1 MSTFDVL
8 PYSIENLVACFA
20 AASRETRKEAIEAKR
35 HRVYFEEYFR
45 ELAAATIVVERDYID
60 RDYLGDYASYY
71 DRCFK
76 SYQRRTTRLHFFT
89 TQFDRSQFESV
100 LRAQDGPVNRD
111 HLAESYL
118 GFIVVKPLP
127 QTIIGRTC
135 LSTYPPDNGRR
146 QFPSL
151 RTYHVHLY
159 GLELKVR
166 SLAYQ
171 EQDTVVAACAT
182 SALWSCFQGTGMLFQ
197 HVIPPPVEITKWAGD
212 HLPENLLLASARPF
226 PNAGLTLTQMAHA
239 VKQVG
244 LEPFV
249 VKASTRYGLNG
260 AMYGYLRGKI
270 PSILVVS
277 LVSELATPTE
287 QFMGAHA
294 IALTG
299 FSLENVPA
307 VPYGETGFLLRASR
321 IGRVYGHD
329 DQVGPF
335 ARMVWE
341 RRHSPVDPANGIA
354 EQPIDTLK
362 TSWSG
367 DICANP
373 TNILLPLYHK
383 IRIPFIDIHDA
394 MLALD
399 AGLEGLRPQL
409 AGLNRAE
416 WDIFLTTSDE
426 YKASVSED
434 YAHLDVDI
442 MPSLLADLPRF
453 VWRVI
458 GRVDELLRLDFLF
471 DATGVAHD
479 DLLVHAV
486 AAKTGYSQLLAVLA
500 LVAAALPD
508 EISRPQVR
516 AILKKF
522 SYSPIPQQPGQAGAP
537 S

>member
-1 MSTFDVL
+1 MSAFDVL
-8 PYSIENLVACFA
+8 PYSIENLVGCFA
-20 AASRETRKEAIEAKR
+20 EASPQTSPESIQDKR

-45 ELAAATIVVERDYID
+45 ELGAATILVEREYID
-60 RDYLGDYASYY
+60 RDYLEDYASYY
-71 DRCFK
+71 DRCFQD
-76 SYQRRTTRLHFFT
+76 YRRRTTRLHFFT
-89 TQFDRSQFESV
+89 TQFDRDQFELV
-100 LRAQDGPVNRD
+100 LRGQDTPLTRED
-111 HLAESYL
+111 LMRSYL
-118 GFIVVKPLP
+118 GFVVVKPLP

-135 LSTYPPDNGRR
+135 LATYPSDNGRR

-159 GLELKVR
+159 GIELKVR

-197 HVIPPPVEITKWAGD
+197 HVIPPPVEITRWAGD
-212 HLPENLLLASARPF
+212 HMPENLLLASARPF

-244 LEPFV
+244 LDPFV
-249 VKASTRYGLNG
+249 IRANTRYGLNG

-277 LVSELATPTE
+277 LVSGLGTASE
-287 QFMGAHA
+287 QLLGGHA

-299 FSLENVPA
+299 FSLNSAPPVPH
-307 VPYGETGFLLRASR
+307 GKTGFLLRASR
-321 IGRVYGHD
+321 IDRVYGHD

-341 RRHSPVDPANGIA
+341 RKALPADA
-354 EQPIDTLK
+354 EGGADERSIDTLK

-367 DICANP
+367 DVYANP
-373 TNILLPLYHK
+373 ANILLPLYHK
-383 IRIPFIDIHDA
+383 IRIPFVEIHDA

-399 AGLEGLRPQL
+399 SALEKFRPL
-409 AGLNRAE
+409 MPGVNRAE

-426 YKASVSED
+426 YKASAPAD
-434 YAHLDVDI
+434 YAGLDVDI
-442 MPSLLADLPRF
+442 LPALLADLPRF
-453 VWRVI
+453 VWRVMV
-458 GRVDELLRLDFLF
+458 RVDDKLQLDFLF

-479 DLLVHAV
+479 ELLVHAV
-486 AAKTGYSQLLAVLA
+486 STKQGYSQMLAALA
-500 LVAAALPD
+500 LAAPNAAM
-508 EISRPQVR
+508 RPQVR
-516 AILKKF
+516 AILRRF
-522 SYSPIPQQPGQAGAP
+522 LVSPIAGN
-537 S
+537 